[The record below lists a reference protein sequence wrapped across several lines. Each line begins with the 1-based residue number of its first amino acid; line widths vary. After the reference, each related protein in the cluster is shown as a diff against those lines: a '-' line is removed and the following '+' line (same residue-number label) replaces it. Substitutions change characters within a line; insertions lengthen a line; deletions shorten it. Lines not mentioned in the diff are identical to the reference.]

1 MILEIPLLING
12 KKKLFKTKKLTTTKL
27 YVELAN
33 LVNNIV
39 FDTSTIELLNLV
51 KENNLDLTKLQSK
64 DLAYIETL
72 DDKICTA
79 MIETQTRPR
88 GLDFIIANNETYKS
102 IFKLVLEI
110 EITDDIWDAQ
120 DFKEVDNIVSQ
131 FRTIYK

>member
-39 FDTSTIELLNLV
+39 FDTSTVELLNLF
-51 KENNLDLTKLQSK
+51 KENNLDLVKMQAK
-64 DLAYIETL
+64 DVAYFETL
-72 DDKICTA
+72 DDKIITA
-79 MIETQTRPR
+79 IVETQVKPKS
-88 GLDFIIANNETYKS
+88 LDFIIANNETYKS

-120 DFKEVDNIVSQ
+120 DFKEVDNIITQ